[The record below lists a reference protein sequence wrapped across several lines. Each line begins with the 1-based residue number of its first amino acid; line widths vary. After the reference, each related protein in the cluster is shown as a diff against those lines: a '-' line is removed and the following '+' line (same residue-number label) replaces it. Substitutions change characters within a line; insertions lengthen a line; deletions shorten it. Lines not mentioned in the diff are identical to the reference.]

1 MKPRTRPRTTV
12 AIFSTLLSSALALAG
27 VLLVTQTSAAATNL
41 VTNGTFETG
50 TLAGW
55 SCSAGTGAAVSGSAH
70 GGTWALQGTPTSGDT
85 AQCSQTI
92 SVKPSSSYT
101 LSAWVKGSNVYL
113 GADGGTSTW
122 STNAAWNQLTTTF
135 TTSASATTVNVY
147 VHGWY
152 GVPAYQADDIV
163 LDGPGG
169 TGTPPDTTAPT
180 VPGGLTVGS
189 PTSSSLALT
198 WSAASD
204 ANGVDHY
211 DVVRGSD
218 APQSVGNVTNWT
230 ASGLSPSTTYSF
242 KVRACDA
249 AGNCSAYGAS
259 VSGTTSSGPS
269 DPPPGGGSLP
279 KHVLTGYWHN
289 FDNGATPQRIRDVP
303 ANYDLIAVAFA
314 DTDPSKQGGITFT
327 LDPGLSSRLGGYTVA
342 DFKADIAAKHTA
354 GKRVILS
361 VGGQNGTISVTNSTA
376 AANFA
381 SSALSILRT
390 YGFDGVDIDLENG
403 VNAQYMGQALQ
414 SLRSSFGSGLIITMA
429 PQTIDMQAT
438 TFEYFKLALAIKDIL
453 TIVNVQYYNSGSMNG
468 CNGQVY
474 SQGGVD
480 FITAQACIMLQ
491 NGLRPDQV
499 GLGLPASSQ
508 AAGSGYVSPTI
519 VNNALDCLARGTNCG
534 SFKPS
539 TTWPTLRGAM
549 TWSTNWD
556 ASNGNGFS
564 NSVGPHVH
572 ALP

>member
-1 MKPRTRPRTTV
+1 MNPRTNRPHAAV
-12 AIFSTLLSSALALAG
+12 ISVLSALLLAITG
-27 VLLVTQTSAAATNL
+27 LVLITQTSSAATNL

-55 SCSAGTGAAVSGSAH
+55 SCTAGSGAAVSGSAH
-70 GGTWALQGTPTSGDT
+70 TGTYALQGSPGSNDI
-85 AQCSQTI
+85 ARCSQSV
-92 SVKPSSSYT
+92 SVKPSSTYT

-122 STNAAWNQLTTTF
+122 TSSDGWAQLSTTF
-135 TTSASATTVNVY
+135 TTSASASTVVVY
-147 VHGWY
+147 THGWY
-152 GVPAYQADDIV
+152 GLPAYQADDVV

-169 TGTPPDTTAPT
+169 TGPPPDTTAPT

-189 PTSSSLALT
+189 PTSSSLQLN

-204 ANGVDHY
+204 ANGVSRY
-211 DVVRGSD
+211 DVVRGTD
-218 APQSVGNVTNWT
+218 AAQSVGNVTSWT
-230 ASGLSPSTTYSF
+230 ASGLNPSTTYSF

-249 AGNCSAYGAS
+249 AGNCSAYGAT
-259 VSGTTSSGPS
+259 VSGTTSSGPTN
-269 DPPPGGGSLP
+269 PPPGNLP
-279 KHVLTGYWHN
+279 KHVLTGYWQN
-289 FDNGATPQRIRDVP
+289 FNNGATVQKISDVP
-303 ANYDLIAVAFA
+303 AAYDLIAVAFA
-314 DTDPSKQGGITFT
+314 DTGAQQGAITFN
-327 LDPGLSSRLGGYTVA
+327 LDSAGLGGYTVA
-342 DFKADIAAKHTA
+342 QFKSDIAAKQAA
-354 GKRVILS
+354 GKKVILS
-361 VGGQNGTISVTNSTA
+361 VGGQNGTVSVTNSTA

-381 SSALSILRT
+381 SSALSVLRE
-390 YGFDGVDIDLENG
+390 YGFNGIDIDLENG

-414 SLRSSFGSGLIITMA
+414 SLRNSFGSGLIITMA

-474 SQGGVD
+474 SQGSVD

-491 NGLRPDQV
+491 GGLRPDQV
-499 GLGLPASSQ
+499 GLGLPASSR

-519 VNNALDCLARGTNCG
+519 VNNALDCLAKGTNCG

-556 ASNGNGFS
+556 ALNGGAFANQ
-564 NSVGPHVH
+564 VGSHVH

>member
-12 AIFSTLLSSALALAG
+12 AIISTLLSVVLALAG
-27 VLLVTQTSAAATNL
+27 VLLVTGTSSAATNL
-41 VTNGTFETG
+41 VSNGTFETG

-70 GGTWALQGTPTSGDT
+70 GGTWALQGTPTSNDI
-85 AQCSQTI
+85 ARCSQSV
-92 SVKPSSSYT
+92 SVKPSSTYT

-122 STNAAWNQLTTTF
+122 STNDAWNQLTTTF
-135 TTSASATTVNVY
+135 TTSASATTVTVY
-147 VHGWY
+147 THGWY
-152 GVPAYQADDIV
+152 GVPAYQADDVV

-169 TGTPPDTTAPT
+169 TGPPPDTTPPT
-180 VPGGLTVGS
+180 TPDGLTVGS
-189 PTSSSLALT
+189 PTSSSLALA

-204 ANGVDHY
+204 ANGIDHY
-211 DVVRGSD
+211 DVVRGST
-218 APQSVGNVTNWT
+218 AAQSVGNVTNWT
-230 ASGLSPSTTYSF
+230 ATGLSPSTAYSF

-259 VSGTTSSGPS
+259 VSGTTSSGPT
-269 DPPPGGGSLP
+269 DPPPSDGSLP
-279 KHVLTGYWHN
+279 KHVLTGYWQN
-289 FDNGATPQRIRDVP
+289 FDNGATVQRIRDVQ

-314 DTDPSKQGGITFT
+314 DTDPSKPGGITFT
-327 LDPGLSSRLGGYTVA
+327 LDPTLSSRLGGYTAA
-342 DFKADIAAKHTA
+342 DFKADIAAKHQA
-354 GKRVILS
+354 GKRVVLS
-361 VGGQNGTISVTNSTA
+361 VGGQNGTISVTNATA

-381 SSALSILRT
+381 SSALSILRE

-414 SLRSSFGSGLIITMA
+414 SLRSSFGSGLVITMA

-438 TFEYFKLALAIKDIL
+438 SFEYFKLALNIKDIL

-474 SQGGVD
+474 SQGTVD

-499 GLGLPASSQ
+499 GLGLPASSR

-519 VNNALDCLARGTNCG
+519 VNNALDCLTQGTSCG

-539 TTWPTLRGAM
+539 TTWPSLRGAM

-556 ASNGNGFS
+556 ALNGNAFS
-564 NSVGPHVH
+564 SQVGSHVH
-572 ALP
+572 SLP